1 MLSLFFAVMVFSPS
15 ANAVNIGSEERYK
28 IFASQVEEFF
38 FFFFLMSCFF
48 ETFGGL
54 LVETTVSQIK
64 TVRVLT

>member
-38 FFFFLMSCFF
+38 FFFLMSCFF

>member
-28 IFASQVEEFF
+28 NFASQVEE